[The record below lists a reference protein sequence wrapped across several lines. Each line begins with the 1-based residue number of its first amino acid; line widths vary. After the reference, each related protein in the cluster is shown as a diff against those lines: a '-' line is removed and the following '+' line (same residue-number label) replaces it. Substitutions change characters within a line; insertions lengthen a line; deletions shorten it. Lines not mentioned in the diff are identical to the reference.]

1 MDSNFRFQF
10 LLILHSRTSV
20 GLVRGYEHVLS
31 DCASEDPSRKSFK
44 YSIVVTPEVD
54 AKSLLLKTLRT
65 PDTGHRNPWTGLDLK
80 TSFMISEGTMWACK
94 GREQPAVLPR
104 TDSYERHS
112 DGWGTAV
119 LGCSNGTHTL
129 AVLSCSLIWLKTH
142 PRSRKVCGCWKPS
155 QLPKA
160 KEVMYL
166 GWEHRTNTLLH
177 QQNPNYT
184 LNIILISTEKCS
196 LCPSSQKLLL
206 CKRMRPS

>member
-20 GLVRGYEHVLS
+20 GLVRGCEHVLS

-112 DGWGTAV
+112 DGWGTAI

-129 AVLSCSLIWLKTH
+129 AVLSCSLIWLKTQEAGKYVGVGNLANYL
-142 PRSRKVCGCWKPS
+142 RLRKSCILDENIEP
-155 QLPKA
+155 
-160 KEVMYL
+160 
-166 GWEHRTNTLLH
+166 TLY
-177 QQNPNYT
+177 YT
-184 LNIILISTEKCS
+184 SKTLTTL
-196 LCPSSQKLLL
+196 
-206 CKRMRPS
+206 